1 MRRDFEALRR
11 RRLRAGRMFERGA
24 TQAEVAR
31 QLGVSRQI
39 SMLWRRAWE
48 KGGIDALRGAGRAG
62 RKPRLSAEQLSRV
75 ERALL
80 RGPQARG
87 YATDLWTLPRIRDVI
102 REFTGVH
109 YHSGHVWKLM
119 RKIGWS
125 LQKPTTRAR
134 ERDEQAIRHWVQE
147 TWPRIKKTP
156 HAKARRS
163 SSSTKAGSRSARR
176 SVGRGRPGAK
186 RRF

>member
-1 MRRDFEALRR
+1 
-11 RRLRAGRMFERGA
+11 MFERGA

-163 SSSTKAGSRSARR
+163 SSSTKAGSRSARP

-186 RRF
+186 RRS